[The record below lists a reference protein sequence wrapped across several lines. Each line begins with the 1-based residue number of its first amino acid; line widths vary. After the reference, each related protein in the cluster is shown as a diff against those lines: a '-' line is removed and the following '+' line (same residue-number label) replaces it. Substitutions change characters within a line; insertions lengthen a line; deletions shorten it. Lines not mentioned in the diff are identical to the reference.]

1 MELLKLTIVTP
12 QGLIFSG
19 DVKSVTLPGAEGE
32 FGVLPGHADIL
43 TLLSAGAIEF
53 EKSNGKVELVAV
65 NWGQVKVDAS
75 SVDVL
80 ADGAVA
86 IGGDS
91 ESEVAVAI
99 ANARTLL
106 EEATDNNV
114 AMSAVVSRLEAAA
127 KSAL

>member
-91 ESEVAVAI
+91 ESEVAMAI